1 MAHPSTDKD
10 QFRRKL
16 RQRLDRLRNKSRSPF
31 RNPTDKIYPRS
42 LQDAPGDLGVST
54 SLPQLALLETS
65 NADQSLLIS
74 TSNTSETLKHTRED
88 GPGHIRPR
96 SPQGDITEQNLTK
109 NQSNP
114 DDKLDSVIGS
124 SDLWS
129 AAYSEAVANLRDEI
143 DIVILE
149 GRSVTQL
156 FTELEQLER
165 EVAHESAF
173 DRGVKW
179 LRSLQVPLE
188 RFKLLLDLATPLA
201 NIEPTATTVVGLI
214 KSVTAIAI
222 SFATADLDFARQI
235 ADMLEKLSYIDDCDT
250 LGQKADRKD
259 IHKALVMV
267 YQKLL
272 EFYKVAYE
280 MLSRKGTK
288 LIIKM
293 VLETDRLPNI
303 VQEFLKYSDT
313 LRNLIQKATWEIV
326 EDIKAMLYDHESAYQ
341 TKVSK
346 WLGSGQMS
354 HQSQYHAYLQD
365 LRADAACEQL
375 LENPNFINWYAASD
389 TKRLVILGDMGC
401 GKTVAMS
408 YLVDMMRE
416 RIRRRLPE
424 PKICYYYCRDDN
436 TGRATHIASALILS
450 LLEQLPG
457 LKRPFFEWYKEAQ
470 ASGTFDPATS
480 LKILGEYMERLL
492 EMTDRPVFFVIDG
505 LDECDR
511 TSRGSFLHL
520 LEMLS
525 GKVPSLR
532 ILLSSRPEQEILEQL
547 GETAVMELDANA
559 ERDTVVVERLVQDQ
573 LSYLSMDVKALVQKR
588 LSDSARGSAIWTKM
602 IVELI
607 KVRRIRAIDPMQ
619 RFLENMPLP
628 RRLSDL
634 YETLLFRC
642 TSDEPEN
649 QELASTALK
658 LLAVAYRPLSLLE
671 LAWAATLGLAHVT
684 TVDAL
689 ASLVDHERI
698 ISLIY
703 PFIARVDMSDVKRR
717 QVRLVHQSVKEFI
730 LEKWSSNPPSAQG
743 ISLTEPDQLIS
754 TRRLRTLNAF
764 MLDICLRYLLLDD
777 IGNRDLFSQ
786 EQMAIAELPQ
796 DDNLFEDNEEPADY
810 NPYCSWETW
819 EESMI
824 RYDPTERGFGEFFV
838 YASCHWLEHFG
849 AISDEGLPTLAS
861 IEDVCQAGSLRL
873 RNWIQQNCRPDC
885 VILPRFEFESSLYDP
900 LSITSLYGS
909 ETMLRVVLENS
920 DYGNGKFLQDPAMRA
935 ADQILRWGEIA
946 RLRILF
952 FDNRLGQQLQNP
964 DFFRLVIRRWGDR
977 PPRCQDWEPVF
988 DLVKYMPDK
997 SDQGEWRNEL
1007 LRVAVDANCTP
1018 LIKRLDRPSHGTD
1031 H

>member
-1 MAHPSTDKD
+1 MAPSSTDKD
-10 QFRRKL
+10 HRRCKL
-16 RQRLDRLRNKSRSPF
+16 RQRLVRLRERSRSPF
-31 RNPTDKIYPRS
+31 RKPTDKNHPRS
-42 LQDAPGDLGVST
+42 LQDAQGNLRVPT
-54 SLPQLALLETS
+54 SLPHLSPSETS
-65 NADQSLLIS
+65 TTDQSLLCS
-74 TSNTSETLKHTRED
+74 TNDTSGTLQLTRED
-88 GPGHIRPR
+88 GPAQVRPG
-96 SPQGDITEQNLTK
+96 SPHWEITTEHSLTK

-114 DDKLDSVIGS
+114 DDKFDSVTCS

-129 AAYSEAVANLRDEI
+129 AAYREAVENLRDEI
-143 DIVILE
+143 DLVILE
-149 GRSVTQL
+149 GKSVTQL

-222 SFATADLDFARQI
+222 SLATADLDFARQI

-280 MLSRKGTK
+280 MLSRRGTK

-303 VQEFLKYSDT
+303 VQEFLSYSDT

-326 EDIKAMLYDHESAYQ
+326 EDIKAMLYDHEISN
-341 TKVSK
+341 

-375 LENPNFINWYAASD
+375 LENPSFINWYAASD
-389 TKRLVILGDMGC
+389 SKQLVILGDMGS
-401 GKTVAMS
+401 GKTVAIS

-424 PKICYYYCRDDN
+424 PKICYYYCRDDK

-457 LKRPFFEWYKEAQ
+457 LKRPFYEWYKEAQ

-480 LKILGEYMERLL
+480 LKMLGEFMERLL
-492 EMTDRPVFFVIDG
+492 KATDRPVFFVIDG

-511 TSRGSFLHL
+511 TSRGGFLHL

-525 GKVPSLR
+525 EKVPSLR

-547 GETAVMELDANA
+547 GEIAVIELTSNA
-559 ERDTVVVERLVQDQ
+559 GRDRVVVEKLVQDQ
-573 LSYLSMDVKALVQKR
+573 LSYLSVDVKALVQER
-588 LSDSARGSAIWTKM
+588 LSRSAQGSAIWTKM
-602 IVELI
+602 VVELI
-607 KVRRIRAIDPMQ
+607 KVRRIRAADPMQ
-619 RFLENMPLP
+619 WFLANMPLP
-628 RRLSDL
+628 RQLSDL
-634 YETLLFRC
+634 YATLFLRC

-671 LAWAATLGLAHVT
+671 LAWAATLGVAHVT

-689 ASLVDHERI
+689 ASLVDYERI

-703 PFIARVDMSDVKRR
+703 PFIARVDMSDVRRR

-730 LEKWSSNPPSAQG
+730 LEKWTSNPPSAQG
-743 ISLTEPDQLIS
+743 TSLTATDQLM
-754 TRRLRTLNAF
+754 TTQRLRTLNAF
-764 MLDICLRYLLLDD
+764 MLDICIRYLLLDD

-796 DDNLFEDNEEPADY
+796 DVDLFEDKEGPVDY

-819 EESMI
+819 EEDMI
-824 RYDPTERGFGEFFV
+824 RYDPTERGFGELFV
-838 YASCHWLEHFG
+838 YASCHWTEHFG

-861 IEDVCQAGSLRL
+861 IEDLCQAGSLRL

-900 LSITSLYGS
+900 LNITSLFGS
-909 ETMLRVVLENS
+909 ESMLRVVLETS
-920 DYGNGKFLQDPAMRA
+920 DYGNGKYLQHPAIRA
-935 ADQILRWGEIA
+935 ADQILRWGDLS

-952 FDNRLGQQLQNP
+952 FDNRLGPQLQNLE
-964 DFFRLVIRRWGDR
+964 FFRLVIRRWGDR
-977 PPRCQDWEPVF
+977 PPTCQNWDLAF
-988 DLVKYMPDK
+988 DLIEYMPDK
-997 SDQGEWRNEL
+997 SDEEEWRNEL
-1007 LRVAVDANCTP
+1007 LRVAINARCTP
-1018 LIKRLDRPSHGTD
+1018 MIQRLEKPSHGTN